1 MRWAHRLSS
10 QVSSGVRSRGSRY
23 YSSGNVHIQRGSATH
38 VEAAVQ
44 GSIPY
49 SVKVRIDDRKVVVM
63 CDCPYF
69 DTEGT
74 CKHIWATLLAAE
86 ADGYLHRVAS
96 MWTPFI
102 VAGNVGAESE
112 DDEDDNDDEDEDFGE
127 YDFVSGAG
135 SQPAKSIPRAKR
147 RSGTPKPKPLQLPE
161 WKRQL
166 LDLRKQSPAIRAT
179 APAEGSPRIIY
190 VVDVQDCLQHGGV
203 IVQAAASRKKS
214 NGDWGKPGFQDR
226 WIRTISNL
234 DPVDR
239 QIFALLGGATDTYQS
254 SNSTSPTRRRLAPDS
269 YNVMLPLLSSTDRF
283 FVRLP
288 ADRNELLPLRW
299 DDAEP
304 WQFRV
309 RMDKADDTEHYSVN
323 GYLRRDMVERPLS
336 DAALL
341 APGVV
346 VFTDSVARFDD
357 ANAFDWVRFF
367 RQKGSLNVPASHG
380 GEFAAE
386 IAQFPALPPMEMPEE
401 FRIEDGVL
409 SGPHEL
415 RIKAL
420 KNSGQ
425 YYEKHPCEVMF
436 VYGTLKVPEA
446 VASTAVKDTSTGK
459 YLRRDTV
466 SETAAME
473 RLVDL
478 GLQRLDSWQ
487 GKEWSVTAARLP
499 LMVRTLVAEGWHV
512 EAEGRKYRRSGS
524 FSLNVVSG
532 IDWFDIQGAAEF
544 DGQSVEL
551 PELLRAAAR
560 GENMVR
566 LGDGTFG
573 LLPDE
578 WLERYRR
585 IAGFGKIEDGGLRF
599 KRSQAGLLDAL
610 LASQPEVSFDEGFQK
625 VRRELETFAGVG
637 AHEAPPTFRGQ
648 LRDYQRE
655 GLGWLRFLRRFGF
668 GGCLADDMGLGKTIQ
683 VLSLLDS
690 DERKGPALIVV
701 PRSLIFNWKEEAAR
715 FTPRLRVLDF
725 TGIGRKDR
733 WNLIADHDIV
743 LTTYGT
749 LRRDAPILK
758 DTHFD
763 TIVLDEAQAIKNA
776 STESAKATRLLNG
789 EHRLALTGTPVE
801 NSLTDLWSLFEF
813 LNPGLLGNA
822 AIFKSQTAAD
832 PTGDSAALLS
842 KALRPFILRRTKDQ
856 VAKELPSKTEQTIY
870 CELEGPQRKLYI
882 ELREHYRASLLGHIE
897 RDGIRKSKMHILE
910 ALLRLRQ
917 AACHPGLID
926 KKKVENSSAK
936 LDALLPQLREVIAEG
951 HKALV
956 FSQFTSFLSIL
967 RKKLDDEGIVY
978 EYLDGKTRVRES
990 RVRRFQEDPLCPLFL
1005 ISLKAGGLGLNLTAA
1020 EYVFLLDPW
1029 WNPAAEAQA
1038 IDRSHR
1044 IGQSRR
1050 VFAYRLIAK
1059 DTVEEKVLELQ
1070 KSKRDLADSILTPE
1084 NSVLAGLDRE
1094 TLEMLLS

>member
-1 MRWAHRLSS
+1 MHRLSS
-10 QVSSGVRSRGSRY
+10 RVPSAVRSRGSRY

-38 VEAAVQ
+38 VEAVVQ
-44 GSIPY
+44 GSSKY
-49 SVKVRIDDRKVVVM
+49 SVQVHVDDRKVVVV
-63 CDCPYF
+63 CDCPFF
-69 DTEGT
+69 DSEGI

-86 ADGYLHRVAS
+86 SDGYLHRVAS
-96 MWTPFI
+96 MWMPFL
-102 VAGNVGAESE
+102 VHASGPGDFDDEEE
-112 DDEDDNDDEDEDFGE
+112 DDDGDDDFGKF
-127 YDFVSGAG
+127 DFVSGIN
-135 SQPAKSIPRAKR
+135 SQPVEAIPRAKNR
-147 RSGTPKPKPLQLPE
+147 TSPTQRKPVRVPE

-166 LDLRKQSPAIRAT
+166 LDLRKQIPIIRTT
-179 APAEGSPRIIY
+179 ASEEEAVRIVY
-190 VVDVQDCLQHGGV
+190 VVDVQDCLQHGGL
-203 IVQAAASRKKS
+203 IVQAAASRRKN
-214 NGDWGKPGFQDR
+214 NGEWGKPGFQDR
-226 WIRTISNL
+226 WIRNISSL
-234 DPVDR
+234 DLIDR
-239 QIFALLGGATDTYQS
+239 QIFALLGGATDTFHNSNDS
-254 SNSTSPTRRRLAPDS
+254 SPSRRRLAPDS
-269 YNVMLPLLSSTDRF
+269 YNVLLPLLSSTGRF
-283 FVRLP
+283 FARLP
-288 ADRNELLPLRW
+288 ADRNELFQLHW
-299 DDAEP
+299 DDADP

-309 RMDKADDTEHYSVN
+309 RMAKGSDAEHYSVDGLLIRN
-323 GYLRRDMVERPLS
+323 GVERTLA
-336 DAALL
+336 DTALL
-341 APGVV
+341 VPGIV
-346 VFTDSVARFDD
+346 VFADSVARFDD

-367 RQKGSLNVPASHG
+367 RRSGTLNVPASHG
-380 GEFAAE
+380 GDFAAE
-386 IAQFPALPPMEMPEE
+386 VVQFPGLPPIEMPEE
-401 FRIEDGVL
+401 FRIETGVL

-420 KNSGQ
+420 KGTGQ
-425 YYEKHPCEVMF
+425 YYEKHPCEVVF

-446 VASTAVKDTSTGK
+446 FAPSAVKDALTGK

-478 GLQRLDSWQ
+478 GLQRLDNWQ

-499 LMVRTLVAEGWHV
+499 AMVLTLVKEGWHV
-512 EAEGRKYRRSGS
+512 EAEGRKYRRPGK
-524 FSLNVVSG
+524 FSIDVVSG
-532 IDWFDIQGAAEF
+532 IDWFDIHGAAEF
-544 DGQSVEL
+544 DDQSVEL

-560 GENMVR
+560 GENVVR
-566 LGDGTFG
+566 LGDGSFG
-573 LLPDE
+573 LVPEE
-578 WLERYRR
+578 WLARYRR
-585 IAGFGKIEDGGLRF
+585 IAGFGKSEEDGLRF

-610 LASQPEVSFDEGFQK
+610 LASQPDVTFDEGFQK
-625 VRRELETFAGVG
+625 VRRELETFAGVD
-637 AHEAPPTFRGQ
+637 AHEAPLTFRGK

-668 GGCLADDMGLGKTIQ
+668 GGCLADDMGLGKTVQ

-690 DERKGPALIVV
+690 DERMGPALIVV

-725 TGIGRKDR
+725 TGVGRKDR
-733 WNLIADHDIV
+733 WKLIAEHDIV

-763 TIVLDEAQAIKNA
+763 TIILDEAQTIKNA

-801 NSLTDLWSLFEF
+801 NSLSDLWSLFEF

-822 AIFKSQTAAD
+822 TIFRSQTAAD
-832 PTGDSAALLS
+832 PSGDSAALLS

-856 VAKELPSKTEQTIY
+856 VARELPSKTEQTIY
-870 CELEGPQRKLYI
+870 CELESAQRKLYN

-897 RDGIRKSKMHILE
+897 RDGIRRSKMHILE

-926 KKKVENSSAK
+926 KIKVEHSSAK
-936 LDALLPQLREVIAEG
+936 LDALIPQLREVIAEK

-967 RKKLDDEGIVY
+967 KKKLDDEGITY
-978 EYLDGKTRVRES
+978 EYLDGKTRDRES

>member
-1 MRWAHRLSS
+1 MHRLSS
-10 QVSSGVRSRGSRY
+10 GVPSGVRSRGSRY

-38 VEAAVQ
+38 VDAAVQ
-44 GSIPY
+44 GSLTY
-49 SVKVRIDDRKVVVM
+49 SVKIHIDDRKVVVI

-69 DTEGT
+69 DGEGT
-74 CKHIWATLLAAE
+74 CKHVWATLLAAE

-96 MWTPFI
+96 MWSPFI
-102 VAGNVGAESE
+102 VDGSRRGDSD
-112 DDEDDNDDEDEDFGE
+112 DDEEDDDEDEDFGE
-127 YDFVSGAG
+127 YDFVSGVET
-135 SQPAKSIPRAKR
+135 QPAKAIPRSR
-147 RSGTPKPKPLQLPE
+147 SRSGLSKPKPPKVPE
-161 WKRQL
+161 WKQQL
-166 LDLRKQSPAIRAT
+166 LDLRKQSPAIRTT
-179 APAEGSPRIIY
+179 APAEDAQRIVY
-190 VVDVQDCLQHGGV
+190 VVDVQDCLQHGGI
-203 IVQAAASRKKS
+203 IVQAAASRRKI

-234 DPVDR
+234 DPLDR
-239 QIFALLGGATDTYQS
+239 QIFALLGGATDTYHS
-254 SNSTSPTRRRLAPDS
+254 VNGSSPTRLRLAPDS
-269 YNVMLPLLSSTDRF
+269 YSVLLSMLSLTDRF

-309 RMDKADDTEHYSVN
+309 RMDKGDDAKHYSVN
-323 GYLRRDMVERPLS
+323 GFLQRNGIERPLS

-341 APGVV
+341 VPGLV
-346 VFTDSVARFDD
+346 VFTDCVAQFDD
-357 ANAFDWVRFF
+357 VNAFDWVRFF
-367 RQKGSLNVPASHG
+367 RRSGALTVPASHG
-380 GEFAAE
+380 GDFAAE
-386 IAQFPALPPMEMPEE
+386 MAQFPALPPMEMPEE
-401 FRIEDGVL
+401 FRIETGVL

-415 RIKAL
+415 RIKSL

-425 YYEKHPCEVMF
+425 YYEKHPCEIMF
-436 VYGTLKVPEA
+436 GYGTLKVPEA
-446 VASTAVKDTSTGK
+446 FVPASVKDASTGK
-459 YLRRDTV
+459 YLRRDTA
-466 SETAAME
+466 SEAEAME

-478 GLQRLDSWQ
+478 GLQRLDTWQ
-487 GKEWSVTAARLP
+487 GKAWSVTAARLP
-499 LMVRTLVAEGWHV
+499 KMVHTLVAEGWHV
-512 EAEGRKYRRSGS
+512 EAEGRKYRRSGK
-524 FSLNVVSG
+524 FSIDVVSG
-532 IDWFDIQGAAEF
+532 IDWFDIRGMAEF
-544 DGQSVEL
+544 EGQGVDL

-566 LGDGTFG
+566 LGDGSFG
-573 LLPDE
+573 LVPEE

-585 IAGFGKIEDGGLRF
+585 IAGFGKSEDGGLRF

-610 LASQPEVSFDEGFQK
+610 LASQTEVTFDEGFQK
-625 VRRELETFAGVG
+625 VRRELETFAGVT
-637 AHEAPPTFRGQ
+637 AVEAPGSFRGK

-683 VLSLLDS
+683 ILALLDS
-690 DERKGPALIVV
+690 DERRGPALVVV

-715 FTPRLRVLDF
+715 FTPGLRVLDF
-725 TGIGRKDR
+725 TGLGRKDR
-733 WNLIADHDIV
+733 WNLIAEHDIV

-763 TIVLDEAQAIKNA
+763 TIVLDEAQTIKNA

-822 AIFKSQTAAD
+822 AIFRSQTAAN
-832 PTGDSAALLS
+832 PAGDSAAMLS

-870 CELEGPQRKLYI
+870 CELESAQRKLYN

-897 RDGIRKSKMHILE
+897 REGMHKSKMHILE

-926 KKKVENSSAK
+926 KKRIADSSAK
-936 LDALLPQLREVIAEG
+936 LDALVPQLREVIAER

-956 FSQFTSFLSIL
+956 FSQFTSLLSIL
-967 RKKLDDEGIVY
+967 RKKLDEEGIVY
-978 EYLDGKTRVRES
+978 EYLDGKTRDRES
-990 RVRRFQEDPLCPLFL
+990 RVRRFQQDPLCPLFL

-1070 KSKRDLADSILTPE
+1070 KSKRELADSILTPE